1 VIAIIGALDIPLI
14 HISVSQWFRERF
26 PTLHPTPVV
35 LNQDEGPTLDGDML
49 TLLLTSLAVFTLIF
63 FGLFLLRYALENVRA
78 ELDLRARRVGAQP
91 TMTS

>member
-1 VIAIIGALDIPLI
+1 
-14 HISVSQWFRERF
+14 
-26 PTLHPTPVV
+26 
-35 LNQDEGPTLDGDML
+35 ML